1 MMVMRTKGEGSLYQR
16 CETRLGCPPAV
27 AGPDGKKVRARHRCK
42 GAWVASIELDPGT
55 ADRKRKV
62 VVRAKKADAAAELK
76 KLKEAYSKNPRM
88 TNARPTVERW
98 CEIWWNDFGKVRLKP
113 GNGQKSYQSKIRNY
127 IVPCLGKVK
136 LDRLTTEHIE
146 QLRRFIV
153 EEKGLSTTTAHGT
166 HRVFSVIL
174 RDAMRRRLITENP
187 CALTD
192 APPKRRFEMKE
203 GRDYLAS
210 ADARTLLAAHDP
222 GDGTV
227 PLELARWSLAL
238 LAGARQGEVLGIT
251 EEYLDFRNDAITF
264 SWQLQR
270 IGFEHGCGDQLP
282 DKTWVCGRRKGG
294 YCPKRHVDLPEAHEV
309 KHVTGGLYLTRP
321 KSEASWR
328 QAPMVGPLAW
338 TLKEYTKTH
347 SPGLEGLI
355 LVRPDGRPL
364 DPAQDSADW
373 KKALERSGLGA
384 VKGHSARHTCN
395 TILTELGI
403 PVDVRQKI
411 LGHGSRA
418 VNELT
423 YTHTSDARVADAM
436 RQLGA
441 AVDWRS

>member
-1 MMVMRTKGEGSLYQR
+1 MREKKSGSLYQR
-16 CETRLGCPPAV
+16 CETRLGCPPA
-27 AGPDGKKVRARHRCK
+27 APGPNGKKVRPKHRCK
-42 GAWVASIELDPGT
+42 GAWVASIELDSTTGE
-55 ADRKRKV
+55 RRRKV
-62 VVRAKKADAAAELK
+62 VVRAKKPAAKAELER
-76 KLKEAYSKNPRM
+76 LRQAYTKNRNM
-88 TNARPTVERW
+88 STTTPTVERW
-98 CEIWWNDFGKVRLKP
+98 CEIWWKDFGKVRLKP
-113 GNGQKSYQSKIRNY
+113 GAGQKNYQSKIKNY

-174 RDAMRRRLITENP
+174 RDAMRRHLITENP
-187 CALTD
+187 CTLTD

-203 GRDYLAS
+203 GRDYLSS

-222 GDGTV
+222 DDGTV
-227 PLELARWSLAL
+227 PLDLVRWSTAL
-238 LAGARQGEVLGIT
+238 LAGARQGEVLGMT
-251 EEYLDFRNDAITF
+251 EEYLDFHNETITF

-270 IGFEHGCGDQLP
+270 ISYEHGCGEQLP
-282 DKTWVCGRRKGG
+282 DKTWPCGRRKGG
-294 YCPKRHVDLPEAHEV
+294 YCPKRHVDLPESHEI
-309 KHVTGGLYLTRP
+309 KPVTGGLYLMRP

-328 QAPMVGPLAW
+328 QVPMVGPLAW
-338 TLKEYTKTH
+338 TLREYTRTH
-347 SPGLEGLI
+347 PPGMEGIVLA
-355 LVRPDGRPL
+355 RGDGRPL
-364 DPAQDSADW
+364 DPSQDSNDW
-373 KKALERSGLGA
+373 KAALERAGLGR

-418 VNELT
+418 VNEKT
-423 YTHTSDARVADAM
+423 YTHTSDARVIDAM

-441 AVDWRS
+441 AADWRL